1 MKKVLIVEDDI
12 ALAKSLKAA
21 LEVKDYQIEVA
32 DCYNLAIRMFQH
44 MTFAQL
50 PPVAKFIWIY
60 CGLLKHACKA
70 LIRASL

>member
-44 MTFAQL
+44 MTCSGYS
-50 PPVAKFIWIY
+50 ITRW
-60 CGLLKHACKA
+60 
-70 LIRASL
+70 RWN

>member
-44 MTFAQL
+44 MTFDIL
-50 PPVAKFIWIY
+50 VVDI
-60 CGLLKHACKA
+60 
-70 LIRASL
+70 